1 MIENYFIS
9 GFLAPS
15 SSCFERSFQIPL
27 PSIPGLKKRGDY
39 IIQSELEET
48 FSTNIIT
55 KYVTKDTDLRLVEV
69 YKNSENKVTGV
80 FIRLAGT
87 LSLVKRCC
95 PVMFL
100 DAAVTNV
107 SLQSGQRENMQTRIA
122 VHLPQATLEQREG
135 LFHRLSLTADRNS
148 YACRELSIDALPA
161 FWGRIWL
168 AEGDSFRPDMIKN
181 LRDAA
186 ADEYQHIFK
195 NAGPQEQFDY
205 VPMQKHIIFNNSR
218 AEHLMFQKAGL
229 SVPVEAQA
237 AFFSALAVW

>member
-15 SSCFERSFQIPL
+15 SSHLDKRFLIPL
-27 PSIPGLKKRGDY
+27 PGVPGLKKRGDY

-48 FSTNIIT
+48 FSTNIIA
-55 KYVTKDTDLRLVEV
+55 KYETEDKDLRLVEV

-80 FIRLAGT
+80 FIRLVGT
-87 LSLVKRCC
+87 LSLVKRGC

-107 SLQSGQRENMQTRIA
+107 SLQTGQRENMQTRVA
-122 VHLPQATLEQREG
+122 VHLPQATREQREL
-135 LFHRLSLTADRNS
+135 LFHGLSLAADQNDRPS
-148 YACRELSIDALPA
+148 RELAVDVLPP
-161 FWGRIWL
+161 FWGPIWL
-168 AEGDSFRPDMIKN
+168 AEDGSFKPDMIKK

-195 NAGPQEQFDY
+195 NTKPQEQFDY
-205 VPMQKHIIFNNSR
+205 VPMQQHIIFHNSR
-218 AEHLMFQKAGL
+218 AEHLMFKKAGL